1 VIYVPLFKDY
11 LQQDLNIF
19 FNPDEFGEVHKIN
32 GRDLTVI
39 VDNER
44 LMERTKKEFD
54 GISIG
59 ELLYFVKASD
69 YGERPT
75 IGEAQKFDKR
85 QMYVVDVRD
94 SDGVYEIILS
104 RNYGG

>member
-1 VIYVPLFKDY
+1 MPSFKDY

-39 VDNER
+39 IDNER

-75 IGEAQKFDKR
+75 IGKAQKFDKR
-85 QMYVVDVRD
+85 QMYVADVKD
-94 SDGVYEIILS
+94 SDGIYEIILS
-104 RNYGG
+104 QNLGG

>member
-1 VIYVPLFKDY
+1 MIYVPLFKDY
-11 LQQDLNIF
+11 LQQDLETF
-19 FNPDEFGEVHKIN
+19 FNPDEFGEIHRIN
-32 GRDLTVI
+32 GRELTIV

-75 IGEAQKFDKR
+75 IGKAQKFDKR
-85 QMYVVDVRD
+85 QMYVADVKD
-94 SDGVYEIILS
+94 SDGIYEIILS
-104 RNYGG
+104 QNLGG